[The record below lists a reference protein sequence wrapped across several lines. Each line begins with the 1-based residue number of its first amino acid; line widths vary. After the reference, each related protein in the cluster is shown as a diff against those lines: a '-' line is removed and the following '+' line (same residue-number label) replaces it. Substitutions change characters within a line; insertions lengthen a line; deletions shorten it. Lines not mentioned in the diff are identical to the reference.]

1 MTLVL
6 ICPLGIGE
14 DEAGKGM
21 SAGAVT
27 ATVLSVVFAV
37 IVLVALVTFCF
48 LKKKKRDH
56 RGGKKIF
63 TYLCN

>member
-6 ICPLGIGE
+6 IYPLGIGE

-21 SAGAVT
+21 SAGALT

-37 IVLVALVTFCF
+37 IVSVVLVTFCF

-63 TYLCN
+63 SYLCN